1 MIKISRLKSKYF
13 DIPARLKSFTLEL
26 QRKPSIF
33 LLAHAFFAWY
43 SVCEKKNK
51 KKKEGK
57 HVIQKEG
64 NLYNKFLK

>member
-1 MIKISRLKSKYF
+1 MLKSKYF
-13 DIPARLKSFTLEL
+13 DIPARVKSFTLEL

-33 LLAHAFFAWY
+33 LAHAFFCLILSLWK
-43 SVCEKKNK
+43 KKNK
-51 KKKEGK
+51 KKREGK